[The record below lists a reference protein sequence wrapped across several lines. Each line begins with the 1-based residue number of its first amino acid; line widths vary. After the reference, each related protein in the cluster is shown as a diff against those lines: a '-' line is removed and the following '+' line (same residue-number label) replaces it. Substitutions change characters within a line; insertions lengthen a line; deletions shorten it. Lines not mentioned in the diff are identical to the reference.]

1 MNMTS
6 NTLGDNS
13 LLEREE
19 SLLVIIDMQERLLPA
34 MAHRETITENAN
46 RLLAFSDIIGLPVVV
61 TEQEKLGPTALDLSL
76 RKQPVKP
83 ILKVAFNCFLSDEF
97 ADAIHRSGR
106 KTLILT
112 GLEAHICVAQTAL
125 YGVPQFKVHVVRDAV
140 SSRTD
145 DNRNVAVERMRIS
158 GVTITTTEMVIYE
171 LLKRAGTD
179 EFKAA
184 LALVK

>member
-1 MNMTS
+1 MTP
-6 NTLGDNS
+6 NTPGEDN
-13 LLEREE
+13 LLERDE

-61 TEQEKLGPTALDLSL
+61 TEQEKLGATAFDLSH
-76 RKQPVKP
+76 RKQTVRA
-83 ILKVAFNCFLSDEF
+83 ISKVAFNCFLSDEF

-125 YGVPQFKVHVVRDAV
+125 YAVPQFKVHVVRDAI
-140 SSRTD
+140 SSRTV
-145 DNRNVAVERMRIS
+145 DNRDTAVERMRAS
-158 GVTITTTEMVIYE
+158 GVTITSTEMVIYE

-179 EFKAA
+179 EFKAT